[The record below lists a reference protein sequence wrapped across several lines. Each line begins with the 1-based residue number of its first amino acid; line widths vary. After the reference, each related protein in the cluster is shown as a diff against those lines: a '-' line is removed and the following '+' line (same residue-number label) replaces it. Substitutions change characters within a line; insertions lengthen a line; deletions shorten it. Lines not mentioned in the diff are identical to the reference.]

1 MFIYLTDFLAY
12 INANVIAV
20 VAIDVDAKGGNG
32 AIGVI
37 TNNDYADGIN
47 YC

>member
-1 MFIYLTDFLAY
+1 MFIYLIDFLAY

-20 VAIDVDAKGGNG
+20 VAIDVETNGGNG

-37 TNNDYADGIN
+37 TNNDYAEGIN
-47 YC
+47 YY